1 MYLDTDVSL
10 SRDWRIRQLVAS
22 PYSITELE
30 NILINEVHQVCKYNL
45 ACIAGEWAGFDPEW
59 LETKILK
66 NLNSS
71 FHDLLK
77 PFRLAR
83 YTVLRWTEW
92 LETKKGIEN
101 LRNEHSAT
109 FHD

>member
-1 MYLDTDVSL
+1 MWEALSDMYLDTDASL

-30 NILINEVHQVCKYNL
+30 NILINEAHQVCKYNL
-45 ACIAGEWAGFDPEW
+45 ACIAGKWAGFDP
-59 LETKILK
+59 
-66 NLNSS
+66 
-71 FHDLLK
+71 
-77 PFRLAR
+77 
-83 YTVLRWTEW
+83 EW